1 MLSSLLFLALLI
13 LPSAPTGS
21 FPAGPSRAPETVEQK
36 IDLVAEGVAA
46 LLFLP
51 SALETVKQ
59 KIDSV
64 AEEVTQT
71 LEGSRHIARSVVDTN
86 RDLEQLEAKTV
97 SVRAQL
103 ETLLAADF
111 TLQSTEIRELLAI
124 VGATQNAT
132 SQLLTELD
140 TLRGRQAVAAA
151 VQVSQVLM
159 FVVYLL
165 TVLSIYVVKRCQK
178 VREKS
183 QRREF
188 ELLEKKLLSNK
199 AKRRAAA
206 AKEKSVP
213 APSKE

>member
-1 MLSSLLFLALLI
+1 MLSSLLLLALLI
-13 LPSAPTGS
+13 LPS
-21 FPAGPSRAPETVEQK
+21 APETVEQK

-64 AEEVTQT
+64 AEEVAQT

-103 ETLLAADF
+103 ETLLLADF
-111 TLQSTEIRELLAI
+111 TLQCTAGSTEIRELFAI

-183 QRREF
+183 QKREF

-206 AKEKSVP
+206 AKEKSAP